1 MSAAVPSAE
10 LTSAFTE
17 RDAGVWRAHLG
28 RLCDPLAAAQLY
40 ALTHD
45 EDGTV
50 RLADRQLAVPVCLY
64 VAVDDAGACLYIG
77 QCRRQV
83 GSVVDRIRGHHAIP
97 AHATGLWVLPVGTD
111 CPPAALDRV
120 EARMI
125 RAYTPPYNTAHCPP
139 DRRDPALDPA
149 YRTGAA
155 R

>member
-10 LTSAFTE
+10 LTSAFTD
-17 RDAGVWRAHLG
+17 RDVDVWRAHLG

-40 ALTHD
+40 ALAHD

-50 RLADRQLAVPVCLY
+50 RLADRQLPVPVCLY

-77 QCRRQV
+77 QCRRST
-83 GSVVDRIRGHHAIP
+83 GGVVDRISGHHAIP
-97 AHATGLWVLPVGTD
+97 AHATGLWVLPLRDD

-125 RAYTPPYNTAHCPP
+125 RAYTPPYNTTHCPP
-139 DRRDPALDPA
+139 DRREQPSPS
-149 YRTGAA
+149 GAG